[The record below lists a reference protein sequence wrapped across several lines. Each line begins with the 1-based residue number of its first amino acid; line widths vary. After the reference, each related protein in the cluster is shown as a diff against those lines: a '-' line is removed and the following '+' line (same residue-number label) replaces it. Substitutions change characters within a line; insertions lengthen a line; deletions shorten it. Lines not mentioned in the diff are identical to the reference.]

1 MNPHEDI
8 AARLDA
14 ALILFYNPIFGQTS
28 PYGARVSRSR
38 LRCRDSERLG
48 LFRGR
53 QAGVFSSSIEE
64 YDKNIRR
71 NETRKRI
78 AGIVVV

>member
-1 MNPHEDI
+1 MSESLEDI
-8 AARLDA
+8 AAGLDV
-14 ALILFYNPIFGQTS
+14 ALVSFLKSYIGQTS

-53 QAGVFSSSIEE
+53 
-64 YDKNIRR
+64 
-71 NETRKRI
+71 
-78 AGIVVV
+78 